1 MPPRTP
7 FSPSIRRTGL
17 SNHPKTIL
25 NRRCEANKDPLE
37 RAFGR
42 DDAAFRKAKSRRL
55 TAFRSSKEWNRLSQ
69 RGREKAEQEIV
80 DSLIAV
86 RDAKKREHEM
96 EWRHKVEA
104 NDEEDADPDE
114 EDADSDEVEHED
126 VDKLGAN
133 EDGDTEWVS
142 EDLEESDIDD
152 DNREVVQD
160 LARSVSQI
168 KRLWGEGYWKQV
180 ADVERMARKKEAEYK
195 EYVDS
200 HQ

>member
-96 EWRHKVEA
+96 EWRH
-104 NDEEDADPDE
+104 DDALKMLNLISFTP
-114 EDADSDEVEHED
+114 A
-126 VDKLGAN
+126 
-133 EDGDTEWVS
+133 
-142 EDLEESDIDD
+142 I
-152 DNREVVQD
+152 
-160 LARSVSQI
+160 
-168 KRLWGEGYWKQV
+168 
-180 ADVERMARKKEAEYK
+180 
-195 EYVDS
+195 
-200 HQ
+200 

>member
-55 TAFRSSKEWNRLSQ
+55 TTFRSSKEWNRLSQ
-69 RGREKAEQEIV
+69 RDCEKAEQEIV

-96 EWRHKVEA
+96 EWRHRVEA
-104 NDEEDADPDE
+104 NEEEEADPDE
-114 EDADSDEVEHED
+114 QEHKDADELV
-126 VDKLGAN
+126 AN
-133 EDGDTEWVS
+133 EDGDSEWVS
-142 EDLEESDIDD
+142 EDSD
-152 DNREVVQD
+152 
-160 LARSVSQI
+160 
-168 KRLWGEGYWKQV
+168 
-180 ADVERMARKKEAEYK
+180 
-195 EYVDS
+195 
-200 HQ
+200 

>member
-1 MPPRTP
+1 MPPCTP

-42 DDAAFRKAKSRRL
+42 DDAVFRKAKSRRL

-86 RDAKKREHEM
+86 REAKKREHEM
-96 EWRHKVEA
+96 EWRRKVEA
-104 NDEEDADPDE
+104 NEE
-114 EDADSDEVEHED
+114 EDADSDAAEHED
-126 VDKLGAN
+126 VDKLEAT
-133 EDGDTEWVS
+133 EDGDSEWVS
-142 EDLEESDIDD
+142 EDLEESDIDG

-160 LARSVSQI
+160 LARSISQI

-180 ADVERMARKKEAEYK
+180 VDVERMARKKEAEYK
-195 EYVDS
+195 EYIDS

>member
-1 MPPRTP
+1 
-7 FSPSIRRTGL
+7 
-17 SNHPKTIL
+17 
-25 NRRCEANKDPLE
+25 
-37 RAFGR
+37 
-42 DDAAFRKAKSRRL
+42 
-55 TAFRSSKEWNRLSQ
+55 
-69 RGREKAEQEIV
+69 
-80 DSLIAV
+80 LIAV

-114 EDADSDEVEHED
+114 EDADSDEAEHED

-160 LARSVSQI
+160 LACSVSQI

>member
-7 FSPSIRRTGL
+7 FSPSVHRTRL
-17 SNHPKTIL
+17 SNNPKTVL

-37 RAFGR
+37 RAFSR

-55 TAFRSSKEWNRLSQ
+55 NTFRSSKEWNRLSQ
-69 RGREKAEQEIV
+69 REREKAEQEIV

-96 EWRHKVEA
+96 EWRRRVEA
-104 NDEEDADPDE
+104 NEEEEADLDETDLDKK
-114 EDADSDEVEHED
+114 EHGD
-126 VDKLGAN
+126 VDELVVN
-133 EDGDTEWVS
+133 EDGNSEWVS
-142 EDLEESDIDD
+142 EDSEESDIDSGND
-152 DNREVVQD
+152 EEVMQD
-160 LARSVSQI
+160 LAHSVSQI
-168 KRLWGEGYWKQV
+168 KRLWGEGYWRQV

-195 EYVDS
+195 EYLNS

>member
-1 MPPRTP
+1 MAPCTP
-7 FSPSIRRTGL
+7 FSPSVRRTRL
-17 SNHPKTIL
+17 SNHPKTVL

-55 TAFRSSKEWNRLSQ
+55 TTFRSSKEWNRLGQ
-69 RGREKAEQEIV
+69 RDREKAEQEIV

-96 EWRHKVEA
+96 EWRCKVEA
-104 NDEEDADPDE
+104 NEE
-114 EDADSDEVEHED
+114 EDADSDEADHED
-126 VDKLGAN
+126 VDKLEAN
-133 EDGDTEWVS
+133 EVGDSEWVS
-142 EDLEESDIDD
+142 EDLEESDIDI

>member
-1 MPPRTP
+1 MPPCTP

-69 RGREKAEQEIV
+69 RGREKAELEIV

-96 EWRHKVEA
+96 EWRRKVEA
-104 NDEEDADPDE
+104 NEE

-180 ADVERMARKKEAEYK
+180 TDVERMARKKEAEYK
-195 EYVDS
+195 EYLKS